1 MQNFKGYRTYAVAFA
16 TMLVGLIGTIDPGT
30 LELISKFLGEIGI
43 PVSTATLLLAFGL
56 IMAGLRKIT
65 ESEQNV

>member
-1 MQNFKGYRTYAVAFA
+1 MQSFKGYRTYAVAFA
-16 TMLVGLIGTIDPGT
+16 TMLIGLLGTADPET
-30 LELISKFLGEIGI
+30 LELISNFLREIGI
-43 PVSTATLLLAFGL
+43 PTSTGTLLLVFGI